1 MTNALSTAG
10 RAQLNLAVTVNI
22 ALFVCCLGALL
33 WDRLDEKTEKTVQD
47 TVNLLFGLGCLC
59 SFFAVLLGFAAHN
72 RDYLSL
78 ENFKSVRTKLFVL
91 ACLCI
96 AMMAGAIL
104 ILLLAPNLFTLA

>member
-1 MTNALSTAG
+1 M
-10 RAQLNLAVTVNI
+10 AVTVNI

-33 WDRLDEKTEKTVQD
+33 WDRLGEKTEKTVQD

-59 SFFAVLLGFAAHN
+59 SFFAVLLGLAAHN

-78 ENFKSVRTKLFVL
+78 KNFKFVRTTLFVL

-96 AMMAGAIL
+96 TVMAGAIL
-104 ILLLAPNLFTLA
+104 VLLLAPKLFTLA